1 MSRSK
6 VALRSIPYEY
16 NEDVKQLDE
25 QILAL
30 AKQRQELTGK
40 KRYMP
45 GGETLIEWAKELKL
59 EPLQIHTLLQALHA
73 QVMERPRRSEDRPLQ
88 SVLPIMKRTKS
99 DGCEYLISHAMQYED
114 ESIVKMDIRYMEDSE
129 QEEVELVPCLTLEII
144 GGEYTVQ
151 PISTSTHSG
160 KAQLEFS
167 VMPPLP
173 EPLEGLEFSLV
184 PGTTP
189 FFAERNPL
197 RIKLDKQ
204 IDFE

>member
-1 MSRSK
+1 MSRSR

-16 NEDVKQLDE
+16 NEDVKRLDE

-30 AKQRQELTGK
+30 AKQRQDLTGK

-45 GGETLIEWAKELKL
+45 SGETLIEWAKQLEL
-59 EPLQIHTLLQALHA
+59 EPLQIHTLLQALHT
-73 QVMERPRRSEDRPLQ
+73 QVMERPRRPEDKPLR
-88 SVLPIMKRTKS
+88 SVLPIMKRTKA

-114 ESIVKMDIRYMEDSE
+114 ESIVKMDIRYVEDTE
-129 QEEVELVPCLTLEII
+129 EEVELVPQLTLEVI
-144 GGEYTVQ
+144 GGEYAVQ